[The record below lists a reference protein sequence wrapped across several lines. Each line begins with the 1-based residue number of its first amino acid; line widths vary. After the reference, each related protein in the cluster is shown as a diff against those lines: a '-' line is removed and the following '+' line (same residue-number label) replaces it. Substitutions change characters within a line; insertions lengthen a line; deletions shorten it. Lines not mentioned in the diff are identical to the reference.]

1 MTFLILSRF
10 FMVRKVLKMYKISRV
25 SALSE
30 IMEEIEKNNY
40 EVANK
45 MMAIVIKSIKSDKVK
60 NQYTS
65 YISLSKKETKLFKN
79 YIEDNE
85 EQD

>member
-1 MTFLILSRF
+1 
-10 FMVRKVLKMYKISRV
+10 MVRKVLKMYKISRV

>member
-1 MTFLILSRF
+1 
-10 FMVRKVLKMYKISRV
+10 MYKISRV

>member
-10 FMVRKVLKMYKISRV
+10 FMMRKVLKMYKISRV

-30 IMEEIEKNNY
+30 IMEEIEKDNY

-79 YIEDNE
+79 YIEDST